1 MKDYLSKP
9 EVNFFLS
16 ILIPLV
22 ALGVAWGVMTAR
34 LDNVDKRVDSLEEIN
49 ASQTKINQ
57 DIQVRLAEIQK
68 NLINTHQSS
77 KVKKGTL

>member
-68 NLINTHQSS
+68 DVLYIRKELDKHASE
-77 KVKKGTL
+77 

>member
-49 ASQTKINQ
+49 SSQTKINQ

-68 NLINTHQSS
+68 DVLYIRKELDKHAAE
-77 KVKKGTL
+77 